1 MKRVL
6 FSIFFTAILIFAS
19 SASTKLSLP
28 SRVKLDAYNKA
39 IISNSSLNLKSLLP
53 LSNEDNVARINTF
66 ITLKENSTLS
76 DECIT
81 NLDIDITDELGN
93 IIIASVP
100 LNNVEKLEAI
110 DAIEFIEFEQPV
122 NMLY

>member
-100 LNNVEKLEAI
+100 LNNVEKLETI
-110 DAIEFIEFEQPV
+110 DAIEFIE
-122 NMLY
+122 